1 MKVEV
6 FHNFQPL
13 TTLVG
18 RSTLGRLFNILGSTI
33 DSYLELDELL
43 VFITKE
49 DLLTR
54 EELNIK
60 IGDIR
65 INSNTQKELS
75 YKRIEYR
82 VELNIELVS
91 FTNTLKKLLVK
102 LTLKRIIQQQ
112 KIKLAL
118 FHRIV
123 KIKTKRFSWKTRKTK
138 ARDISFPY
146 INKFLKLVKFLTSE
160 H

>member
-102 LTLKRIIQQQ
+102 LTL
-112 KIKLAL
+112 
-118 FHRIV
+118 
-123 KIKTKRFSWKTRKTK
+123 
-138 ARDISFPY
+138 
-146 INKFLKLVKFLTSE
+146 
-160 H
+160 